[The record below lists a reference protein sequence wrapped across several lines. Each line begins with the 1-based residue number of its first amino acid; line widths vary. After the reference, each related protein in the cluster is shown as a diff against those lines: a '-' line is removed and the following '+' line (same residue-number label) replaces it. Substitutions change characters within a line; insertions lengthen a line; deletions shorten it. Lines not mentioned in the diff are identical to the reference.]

1 MTTILGLKTENRF
14 KSSECIQ
21 KILTDYGCFV
31 RTRLGLHDIGECVC
45 PKYALMILEIPN
57 DEKAVNIAN
66 QLLNIDGIE
75 IQRMQFDI

>member
-31 RTRLGLHDIGECVC
+31 RTRLGLHDIGEGIC